1 MRAEQT
7 KREAILHEQLPFF
20 EENDK
25 YRLKLLVVCECKG
38 SKNIQKCKSV
48 VEKISII
55 LLCLT
60 FGGGS

>member
-38 SKNIQKCKSV
+38 SENIQKCKGV
-48 VEKISII
+48 VEKIQ
-55 LLCLT
+55 
-60 FGGGS
+60 